1 MDKSRDLANRYFTVL
16 FEKYLYPLYTMG
28 FQSESHLPETS
39 EMPLKLIFRGP
50 FVIEIDRDYRC
61 DTFMSCSPIDP
72 TDVRKEM
79 ITLHQL
85 IFTFSG
91 KKENLLPYFHNIGC
105 YYLDYEKNIEFIAE
119 RFFHYYDQISFY
131 MKKENMPTLQAM
143 LSNDYIDLLIA
154 IGMLP
159 HDYKEDNEATAPA

>member
-1 MDKSRDLANRYFTVL
+1 MSKSRDLANRYFIAL
-16 FEKYLYPLYTMG
+16 FEKNLYPLYTMG
-28 FQSESHLPETS
+28 FQSETHLPETI
-39 EMPLKLIFRGP
+39 EEPLKLIFRGP
-50 FVIEIDRDYRC
+50 FIVEIERVFPC

-85 IFTFSG
+85 IFTFSE
-91 KKENLLPYFHNIGC
+91 KKENLLPFFHNVGF

-143 LSNDYIDLLIA
+143 LKKDEVGFFIA
-154 IGMLP
+154 IGLYP
-159 HDYKEDNEATAPA
+159 PDYKGEK